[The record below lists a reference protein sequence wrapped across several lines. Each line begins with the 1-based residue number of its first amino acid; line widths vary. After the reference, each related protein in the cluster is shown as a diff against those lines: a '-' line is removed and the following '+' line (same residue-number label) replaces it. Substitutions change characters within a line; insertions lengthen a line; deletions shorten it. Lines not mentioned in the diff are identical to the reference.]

1 MIDMASVK
9 ATYIAPDGDDA
20 TTTVFGIRFF
30 DGVPVEIE
38 VSDVTAHAVAKLSN
52 NRHFI
57 VDGDASEAVPARA
70 KPGRKPKAAV
80 VADEDEVGE

>member
-1 MIDMASVK
+1 MASVK

-20 TTTVFGIRFF
+20 TVTVFGIRFF
-30 DGVPVEIE
+30 DGIPVEIE
-38 VSDVTAHAVAKLSN
+38 ASDATAHAIAKLSA

-57 VDGDASEAVPARA
+57 VDGAEAAPARA

-80 VADEDEVGE
+80 VEDEDEVGE